1 MTRSFIKLSQFLNTI
16 DHIKKEETDYFS
28 HMRRALSI
36 SLRLLGASLALSI
49 HAFFP
54 NKFKYTG
61 SSIIIEEYT
70 KLQNKK
76 ETA

>member
-16 DHIKKEETDYFS
+16 DHIKKEETDYFI
-28 HMRRALSI
+28 HMKRALSI

-70 KLQNKK
+70 KLQHKK
-76 ETA
+76 ETV

>member
-16 DHIKKEETDYFS
+16 DHIKKEETNYFS

-61 SSIIIEEYT
+61 SSIIKEEYT

>member
-28 HMRRALSI
+28 HMKRALTI

>member
-28 HMRRALSI
+28 HMKRALSI

-70 KLQNKK
+70 KLQHKK

>member
-16 DHIKKEETDYFS
+16 DHIKKEETDYFT
-28 HMRRALSI
+28 HMIRALSI
-36 SLRLLGASLALSI
+36 SLRLVGASLALSI

-70 KLQNKK
+70 KLQHKK